1 MTISFDRAD
10 AGGSRAQHTLVGGS
24 AAPHTIFAWVWRE
37 ELGSVEQTLWA
48 VAQIVAGRRVRQRFM
63 STGSTTVQAGNVTS
77 WGAAGGNATEDLGSS
92 ATLEPVMVVR
102 NTDASSTIFTTS
114 NPTGV
119 VVDTTNPGASDFSA
133 ADTLLIAASYFD
145 GAYQGRATM
154 HIADMAVWTGAALTA
169 TQWTAL
175 TAGTPPKPEDITLPG
190 GAVLYDVWPFN
201 PAGSAG
207 TPVTGTLAGIIN
219 GREFTIVGDVRVS
232 SRASPVSRVTAP
244 VITGP
249 AGSAGAA
256 SITHAVNENQNNAG
270 TWSATGGSA
279 WSLTGTDASLLSISS
294 GGVVTL
300 ASGSF
305 DHEAKASYSFNV
317 LRDAVAQAVTL
328 NINNVNEA
336 PTFSGPDISVPGLVV
351 GVAMSSINAALRFA
365 DPDSGDTGTYS
376 AVGTWPAGVTVNS
389 AGLISGTP
397 TTPGTS
403 SSLRVRRTDVGALTA
418 DSNLF
423 SITVSA
429 AATPVAFSGTVGA
442 QSGTVGS
449 AFSWAGSA
457 LASFFSGSLTP
468 FAYNVSAGSLPPG
481 LTLNSSTG
489 VVTGTPTTAGTFN
502 ATFRALDTGSN
513 AATSNSVAFTIAA
526 APPPPTGP
534 TLPAVATDATGS
546 TRRTGQTT
554 RMVVE
559 PFTSIEALG
568 TGVRTIATGTT
579 DATTGE
585 VTLTG
590 LSPGTYAVLGF
601 FPSTG
606 ATIAGVRFRLVTVS

>member
-1 MTISFDRAD
+1 MPALGTHPLATDVVFAETFSSGGFPRLDDTGNHNVALFNGATVDTGSLLMALDSFARVASNLGLQYPFTIACQVNLP
-10 AGGSRAQHTLVGGS
+10 G
-24 AAPHTIFAWVWRE
+24 
-37 ELGSVEQTLWA
+37 
-48 VAQIVAGRRVRQRFM
+48 
-63 STGSTTVQAGNVTS
+63 STGTI
-77 WGAAGGNATEDLGSS
+77 LS
-92 ATLEPVMVVR
+92 ATWAFQDYISITPMSGVTLRGLARSGGVEGTSELPALEAE
-102 NTDASSTIFTTS
+102 NTWVTVAFVCESPTS
-114 NPTGV
+114 RRIWGNGNFAPA
-119 VVDTTNPGASDFSA
+119 DTTNITPVGTSEQWFTIGALSRILGDTQNYLQSGSRVRNVVVWRGATNGAMTDAKLDQWA
-133 ADTLLIAASYFD
+133 ANPSLIY
-145 GAYQGRATM
+145 
-154 HIADMAVWTGAALTA
+154 
-169 TQWTAL
+169 
-175 TAGTPPKPEDITLPG
+175 G
-190 GAVLYDVWPFN
+190 GA
-201 PAGSAG
+201 G
-207 TPVTGTLAGIIN
+207 
-219 GREFTIVGDVRVS
+219 
-232 SRASPVSRVTAP
+232 P

-249 AGSAGAA
+249 TGAAGAA
-256 SITHAVNENQNNAG
+256 SITHAVNEGQNSAG
-270 TWSATGGSA
+270 TWSASPAGTA
-279 WSLTGTDASLLSISS
+279 WSLTGTDAAALTISA

-300 ASGSF
+300 ASGNF
-305 DHEAKASYSFNV
+305 DRETKASYSFNV

-328 NINNVNEA
+328 TINNVNEA

-397 TTPGTS
+397 SAASTAS
-403 SSLRVRRTDVGALTA
+403 NLRVRRTDGGALTA

-429 AATPVAFSGTVGA
+429 SSTPVAFTGTVGA
-442 QSGTVGS
+442 QSGTVGA
-449 AFSWAGSA
+449 AFSWTGSA

-489 VVTGTPTTAGTFN
+489 VVSGTPTTAGTFN
-502 ATFRALDTGSN
+502 ATFRALDSGSN

-585 VTLTG
+585 ITLTG
-590 LSPGTYAVLGF
+590 LAAGTYAVFGF

-606 ATIAGVRFRLVTVS
+606 ATIQGVRFRLVTVS

>member
-1 MTISFDRAD
+1 
-10 AGGSRAQHTLVGGS
+10 
-24 AAPHTIFAWVWRE
+24 
-37 ELGSVEQTLWA
+37 
-48 VAQIVAGRRVRQRFM
+48 
-63 STGSTTVQAGNVTS
+63 
-77 WGAAGGNATEDLGSS
+77 
-92 ATLEPVMVVR
+92 
-102 NTDASSTIFTTS
+102 
-114 NPTGV
+114 
-119 VVDTTNPGASDFSA
+119 
-133 ADTLLIAASYFD
+133 
-145 GAYQGRATM
+145 
-154 HIADMAVWTGAALTA
+154 
-169 TQWTAL
+169 
-175 TAGTPPKPEDITLPG
+175 
-190 GAVLYDVWPFN
+190 
-201 PAGSAG
+201 
-207 TPVTGTLAGIIN
+207 
-219 GREFTIVGDVRVS
+219 
-232 SRASPVSRVTAP
+232 
-244 VITGP
+244 
-249 AGSAGAA
+249 
-256 SITHAVNENQNNAG
+256 QNNAG

-305 DHEAKASYSFNV
+305 DHEANASYSFNV

-585 VTLTG
+585 ITLTG
-590 LSPGTYAVLGF
+590 LAAGTYAVFGF

-606 ATIAGVRFRLVTVS
+606 ATIQGVRFRL